1 MLTTYEEIISKYKKL
16 YKYLQYH
23 VLFILYM
30 QRYDRVIYKNILIT

>member
-23 VLFILYM
+23 VLFILYICRDM
-30 QRYDRVIYKNILIT
+30 IELFIKIF